1 MTGPWQLCRY
11 CCSSPAAHAAI
22 TVVSDAYAKYTEI
35 WSNVSQP
42 GFDGIEKMRKFAD
55 AADTILG
62 LAGALV
68 QAALN
73 NTTDDPKS
81 DDVRARN
88 QLLQD
93 IDTQEEAIRQWLF
106 EGFPAQRAYSAGMEW
121 DTKIGSVVPRL
132 GLRYQMLLELPKS
145 SNFRDR
151 FKELCFTE
159 GPGYLFQELF
169 RLIVPICPIP
179 KKSAILHSI
188 SATKAVRRIESKL
201 LTPRSSISTEFSQA
215 KADFIYAVGATRE
228 REANTMLSDISKGAF
243 WCQCCG
249 KQEPTSFEEFTK
261 LLKGI
266 TKTSYQ
272 WPCHLWASVQN
283 RGFTRESMDQELQLL
298 IVTMKSLIL
307 FGTACEDVKMNG
319 IPGGLEDWQN
329 EAIDWVR
336 KISSHAADWAS
347 TVQELSW
354 PECATEHAEARL
366 WKQKPATADEAA
378 SIVRHAH
385 EDTGPKAW
393 KYQTLAHPG
402 DWEPEQ
408 QYAVRAING
417 TYANVTNAE
426 GWTVH
431 VFKFNSGDDAFSSRV
446 EEAKIRLQEEDYA
459 VKRALR

>member
-1 MTGPWQLCRY
+1 MTGPWQLWCFGAPLLLFFAGSA
-11 CCSSPAAHAAI
+11 CGNNF
-22 TVVSDAYAKYTEI
+22 SDAYAKYTEI
-35 WSNVSQP
+35 WSKVSQP
-42 GFDGIEKMRKFAD
+42 GFDGIAKMRKLAD
-55 AADTILG
+55 AADTFLG
-62 LAGALV
+62 LAGTLV
-68 QAALN
+68 QSALN
-73 NTTDDPKS
+73 ITTDDPKS

-121 DTKIGSVVPRL
+121 DT
-132 GLRYQMLLELPKS
+132 
-145 SNFRDR
+145 
-151 FKELCFTE
+151 
-159 GPGYLFQELF
+159 ELF
-169 RLIVPICPIP
+169 RLIVYICPIP

-201 LTPRSSISTEFSQA
+201 PTPRPSISTEFSQA
-215 KADFIYAVGATRE
+215 KADFIYAVGATPE
-228 REANTMLSDISKGAF
+228 YEANTMLSDISKGAF

-249 KQEPTSFEEFTK
+249 KQGPASFEEFTK

-283 RGFTRESMDQELQLL
+283 RGFTRESMDQELELL

-354 PECATEHAEARL
+354 PECPTEHAEDRL

-378 SIVRHAH
+378 SIVRQAH

-417 TYANVTNAE
+417 TYANVTNVE

-431 VFKFNSGDDAFSSRV
+431 VFKFNSGDDAFSGRV
-446 EEAKIRLQEEDYA
+446 EEAKIRLNEEDYA
-459 VKRALR
+459 VKRALG